1 MAERK
6 QVDWESVERDYS
18 AGLLSLREIAAKYG
32 VSPSL
37 ITRKKNEGEWPRD
50 LTSKIQA
57 KADSIITGVNT
68 GGVNAGVNSKKA
80 SEKEIIEANAQAIVN
95 IKLAH
100 RGDIRKSK
108 NIVNS
113 LFDELELTTDNRELF
128 EQLGEILRNESDS
141 GQDKLNDIY
150 KKCISMP
157 QRIDGV
163 KKLTDALKTM
173 IGLER
178 EAYDITAAPTSTENA
193 ITDLLKVCQGNA
205 VSITTS
211 TTDFD
216 EDDE

>member
-37 ITRKKNEGEWPRD
+37 ITRKKNEGEWPKD

-68 GGVNAGVNSKKA
+68 GGVNTGVNSKKV

-108 NIVNS
+108 RIVNS

-128 EQLGEILRNESDS
+128 EQLGELLRQESES

-178 EAYDITAAPTSTENA
+178 EAYDIQSTPTP
-193 ITDLLKVCQGNA
+193 IDNA
-205 VSITTS
+205 VSSLLKAVQGSYISVATS
-211 TTDFD
+211 NVDFD
-216 EDDE
+216 DDE

>member
-6 QVDWESVERDYS
+6 QVDWEGVERDYS
-18 AGLLSLREIAAKYG
+18 AGLLSLREIGAKYDTKE
-32 VSPSL
+32 SS
-37 ITRKKNEGEWPRD
+37 IRYKASQNDWSRD
-50 LTSKIQA
+50 L
-57 KADSIITGVNT
+57 
-68 GGVNAGVNSKKA
+68 SKKIEQKTNEKLRKIELRTELRSEKA
-80 SEKEIIEANAQAIVN
+80 ISEKEIIEASAQAIVN
-95 IKLAH
+95 VKLEH

-108 NIVNS
+108 RIVNS
-113 LFDELELTTDNRELF
+113 LFDELEITTDNRELF
-128 EQLGEILRNESDS
+128 EQLGELLRQESES

-150 KKCISMP
+150 KKVISLP

-178 EAYDITAAPTSTENA
+178 EAYDITAAPTPTENA
-193 ITDLLKVCQGNA
+193 ITELVKACQGNS

-211 TTDFD
+211 ANDFD

>member
-32 VSPSL
+32 TKESTIRSRAEV
-37 ITRKKNEGEWPRD
+37 NEWSRD
-50 LTSKIQA
+50 LAVKIARKVEDISRKELSRSTSRTEKN
-57 KADSIITGVNT
+57 V
-68 GGVNAGVNSKKA
+68 
-80 SEKEIIEANAQAIVN
+80 SEKEIIEANAQAIVD

-108 NIVNS
+108 RIVNA

-128 EQLGEILRNESDS
+128 EELGEILRQESES
-141 GQDKLNDIY
+141 GHDKLNDIY

-178 EAYDITAAPTSTENA
+178 EAYDIQSTPTP
-193 ITDLLKVCQGNA
+193 IDNA
-205 VSITTS
+205 VSSLLKAVQGSYISVATS
-211 TTDFD
+211 NVDFD
-216 EDDE
+216 DEE

>member
-18 AGLLSLREIAAKYG
+18 AGLLSLREIGDKHG
-32 VSPSL
+32 VTEGA
-37 ITRKKNEGEWPRD
+37 IRKKAKKEEWVRD
-50 LTSKIQA
+50 LTAKIA
-57 KADSIITGVNT
+57 KKTDDLVRKEMVRSEVRSEKTI
-68 GGVNAGVNSKKA
+68 
-80 SEKEIIEANAQAIVN
+80 SEKEVIEANAQAIVN

-108 NIVNS
+108 RIVNS

-150 KKCISMP
+150 KKVISMP

-178 EAYDITAAPTSTENA
+178 EAYDITSAPTPTENA
-193 ITDLLKVCQGNA
+193 VTELLKACQGKA

>member
-18 AGLLSLREIAAKYG
+18 AGLLSLREIGAKHG
-32 VSPSL
+32 VDEAY
-37 ITRKKNEGEWPRD
+37 IRRKAKTNEWIRD
-50 LTSKIQA
+50 LSKKIQTKVDNLVRKEQVRSDVRSE
-57 KADSIITGVNT
+57 KAI
-68 GGVNAGVNSKKA
+68 
-80 SEKEIIEANAQAIVN
+80 SEKEIIEASAQAIVN
-95 IKLAH
+95 VKLEH

-108 NIVNS
+108 NIVNA

-128 EQLGEILRNESDS
+128 EQLGELLRQESES

-150 KKCISMP
+150 KKCISMS

-178 EAYDITAAPTSTENA
+178 EAYDITAAPTATDNA
-193 ITDLLKVCQGNA
+193 MSSFVKSLQGSSVQVVAQCN
-205 VSITTS
+205 
-211 TTDFD
+211 DD
-216 EDDE
+216 DDE

>member
-18 AGLLSLREIAAKYG
+18 AGLLSLREIAAKYDTKE
-32 VSPSL
+32 SS
-37 ITRKKNEGEWPRD
+37 IRYKANQNDWSRD
-50 LTSKIQA
+50 L
-57 KADSIITGVNT
+57 
-68 GGVNAGVNSKKA
+68 SKKIEQKTNEKLRKIELRTELRSEKA
-80 SEKEIIEANAQAIVN
+80 ISEKEIIEASAQAIVN
-95 IKLAH
+95 VKLEH

-108 NIVNS
+108 RIVNS

-128 EQLGEILRNESDS
+128 EQLGEMLRNESDS

-150 KKCISMP
+150 KKVISMP

-178 EAYDITAAPTSTENA
+178 EAYDIQSAPTPTENA
-193 ITDLLKVCQGNA
+193 VTELLKACQGNA

-211 TTDFD
+211 ANDFD

>member
-18 AGLLSLREIAAKYG
+18 AGLLSLREIGDKHNVAHQVIARKAK
-32 VSPSL
+32 
-37 ITRKKNEGEWPRD
+37 KEEWARD
-50 LTSKIQA
+50 LREKIA
-57 KADSIITGVNT
+57 KAVDKKIGDKQVGDSLGD
-68 GGVNAGVNSKKA
+68 SKKV
-80 SEKEIIEANAQAIVN
+80 SEKEIIEVNAQAIVN

-108 NIVNS
+108 NIVNA

-128 EQLGEILRNESDS
+128 EQLGELLRQESES

-178 EAYDITAAPTSTENA
+178 EAYDITAAPTATDNA
-193 ITDLLKVCQGNA
+193 MSSFVKSLQGSSVQVVAQCN
-205 VSITTS
+205 
-211 TTDFD
+211 DD
-216 EDDE
+216 DDDDE

>member
-18 AGLLSLREIAAKYG
+18 AGLLSLREIGAKHG
-32 VSPSL
+32 VTHGA
-37 ITRKKNEGEWPRD
+37 INKRANRDGWARD
-50 LTSKIQA
+50 LSAKIKI
-57 KADSIITGVNT
+57 KADLLVSTEMVST
-68 GGVNAGVNSKKA
+68 AVSTKKA
-80 SEKEIIEANAQAIVN
+80 SEKEIIEVNAQAIVN

-113 LFDELELTTDNRELF
+113 LFDELESTTDNRELF
-128 EQLGEILRNESDS
+128 EQLGEILRQESDS

-150 KKCISMP
+150 KKVISLP

-178 EAYDITAAPTSTENA
+178 EAYDITAAPTPTENA
-193 ITDLLKVCQGNA
+193 ITELVKVCQGNS
-205 VSITTS
+205 VSITTPAN
-211 TTDFD
+211 DFD

>member
-18 AGLLSLREIAAKYG
+18 AGLLSLREIGDKHNVAHQVIARKAK
-32 VSPSL
+32 
-37 ITRKKNEGEWPRD
+37 KEEWARD
-50 LTSKIQA
+50 LREKIA
-57 KADSIITGVNT
+57 KAVDKKIGDKQVGDSLGD
-68 GGVNAGVNSKKA
+68 SKKA
-80 SEKEIIEANAQAIVN
+80 SEKEIIEVNAQAIVN

-108 NIVNS
+108 NIVNA

-128 EQLGEILRNESDS
+128 EELGEILRQESES
-141 GQDKLNDIY
+141 GHDKLNDIY

-178 EAYDITAAPTSTENA
+178 EAYDITAAPTATDNA
-193 ITDLLKVCQGNA
+193 MSSFVKSLQGSSVQVVAQCN
-205 VSITTS
+205 
-211 TTDFD
+211 DD
-216 EDDE
+216 DDDDE

>member
-6 QVDWESVERDYS
+6 PVDWESVERDYS
-18 AGLLSLREIAAKYG
+18 AGLLSLREIGDKHGVTEGAIRKRAK
-32 VSPSL
+32 
-37 ITRKKNEGEWPRD
+37 KEEWIRD
-50 LTSKIQA
+50 LTAKIA
-57 KADSIITGVNT
+57 KKSDDLVRKEMVRSEVRSEKII
-68 GGVNAGVNSKKA
+68 
-80 SEKEIIEANAQAIVN
+80 SEKEIIEVNAQAIVN

-108 NIVNS
+108 NIVNA

-128 EQLGEILRNESDS
+128 EQLGELLRQESES

-178 EAYDITAAPTSTENA
+178 EAYDITAAPTATDNA
-193 ITDLLKVCQGNA
+193 MSSFVKSLQGSSVQVVAQCN
-205 VSITTS
+205 
-211 TTDFD
+211 DD
-216 EDDE
+216 DDDDE

>member
-18 AGLLSLREIAAKYG
+18 AGLLSLREIGDKHNVAHQVIARKAK
-32 VSPSL
+32 
-37 ITRKKNEGEWPRD
+37 KEEWARD
-50 LTSKIQA
+50 LREKIA
-57 KADSIITGVNT
+57 KAVDKKIGDKQVGDSLGD
-68 GGVNAGVNSKKA
+68 SKKA
-80 SEKEIIEANAQAIVN
+80 SEKEIIEVNAQAIVN

-108 NIVNS
+108 NIVNA

-128 EQLGEILRNESDS
+128 EQLGELLRQESES

-150 KKCISMP
+150 KKVISMP

-178 EAYDITAAPTSTENA
+178 EAYDITAAPTATENA
-193 ITDLLKVCQGNA
+193 ITELVKVCQGNS

-211 TTDFD
+211 ANDFD

>member
-18 AGLLSLREIAAKYG
+18 AGLLSLREIGDKHG
-32 VSPSL
+32 VTEGA
-37 ITRKKNEGEWPRD
+37 IRKKAKKEEWIRD
-50 LTSKIQA
+50 LTAKIA
-57 KADSIITGVNT
+57 KKSDDLVRKEMVRSEVRSEKII
-68 GGVNAGVNSKKA
+68 
-80 SEKEIIEANAQAIVN
+80 SEKEIIEVNAQAIVN

-113 LFDELELTTDNRELF
+113 LFDELESTTDNRELF
-128 EQLGEILRNESDS
+128 EQLGEILRQESES

-150 KKCISMP
+150 KKVISLP

-178 EAYDITAAPTSTENA
+178 EAYDITAAPTPTENA
-193 ITDLLKVCQGNA
+193 ITELVKVCQGNS

-211 TTDFD
+211 ANDFD
-216 EDDE
+216 EDEE

>member
-18 AGLLSLREIAAKYG
+18 AGLLSLREIGDKHGVTEGAIRKRAK
-32 VSPSL
+32 
-37 ITRKKNEGEWPRD
+37 KEEWIRD
-50 LTSKIQA
+50 LTAKIA
-57 KADSIITGVNT
+57 KKSDDLVRKEMVRSEVRSEKII
-68 GGVNAGVNSKKA
+68 
-80 SEKEIIEANAQAIVN
+80 SEKEIIEVNAQAIVN

-108 NIVNS
+108 NIVNA

-128 EQLGEILRNESDS
+128 EQLGELLRQESES

-150 KKCISMP
+150 KKCISMS

-178 EAYDITAAPTSTENA
+178 EAYDIQSTPTP
-193 ITDLLKVCQGNA
+193 IDNA
-205 VSITTS
+205 VSSLLKAVQGSYISVATS
-211 TTDFD
+211 NVDFD
-216 EDDE
+216 DEE

>member
-6 QVDWESVERDYS
+6 HVDWESVERDYS
-18 AGLLSLREIAAKYG
+18 AGLLSLREIGDKHNVAHQVIARKAK
-32 VSPSL
+32 
-37 ITRKKNEGEWPRD
+37 KEEWARD
-50 LTSKIQA
+50 LREKIA
-57 KADSIITGVNT
+57 KAVDKKIGDKQVGDSLGD
-68 GGVNAGVNSKKA
+68 SKKA
-80 SEKEIIEANAQAIVN
+80 SEKEIIEVNAQAIVN

-108 NIVNS
+108 NIVNA

-128 EQLGEILRNESDS
+128 EQLGELLRQESES
-141 GQDKLNDIY
+141 GHDKLNDIY

-178 EAYDITAAPTSTENA
+178 EAYDIQSTPTP
-193 ITDLLKVCQGNA
+193 IDNA
-205 VSITTS
+205 VSSLLKAVQGSYISVATS
-211 TTDFD
+211 NVDFD
-216 EDDE
+216 DEE

>member
-18 AGLLSLREIAAKYG
+18 AGLLSLREIGDKHGVTEGAIRKRAK
-32 VSPSL
+32 
-37 ITRKKNEGEWPRD
+37 KEEWIRD
-50 LTSKIQA
+50 LTAKIA
-57 KADSIITGVNT
+57 KKSDDLVRKEMVRSEVRSEKII
-68 GGVNAGVNSKKA
+68 
-80 SEKEIIEANAQAIVN
+80 SEKEIIETNAQAIVN

-108 NIVNS
+108 NIVNA

-128 EQLGEILRNESDS
+128 EQLGELLRQESES

-178 EAYDITAAPTSTENA
+178 EAYDIQSTPTP
-193 ITDLLKVCQGNA
+193 IDNA
-205 VSITTS
+205 VSSLLKAVQGSYISVATS
-211 TTDFD
+211 NVDFD
-216 EDDE
+216 DEE

>member
-18 AGLLSLREIAAKYG
+18 AGLLSLREIGAKHG
-32 VSPSL
+32 VDEAY
-37 ITRKKNEGEWPRD
+37 IRRKAKTNEWIRD
-50 LTSKIQA
+50 LSKKIQTKVDNLVRKEQVRSDVRSE
-57 KADSIITGVNT
+57 KAI
-68 GGVNAGVNSKKA
+68 
-80 SEKEIIEANAQAIVN
+80 SEKEIIEASAQAIVN
-95 IKLAH
+95 VKLEH

-108 NIVNS
+108 NIVNA

-128 EQLGEILRNESDS
+128 EQLGELLRQESES

-150 KKCISMP
+150 KKCISMS

-178 EAYDITAAPTSTENA
+178 EAYDITAAPTATDNA
-193 ITDLLKVCQGNA
+193 MSSFVKSLQGSSVQVVAQCN
-205 VSITTS
+205 
-211 TTDFD
+211 DD
-216 EDDE
+216 DDDE

>member
-18 AGLLSLREIAAKYG
+18 AGLLSLREIGDKHNVAHQVIA
-32 VSPSL
+32 
-37 ITRKKNEGEWPRD
+37 RKDKKEEWARD
-50 LTSKIQA
+50 LREKIA
-57 KADSIITGVNT
+57 KAVDKKIGDKQVGDSLGD
-68 GGVNAGVNSKKA
+68 SKKIYK
-80 SEKEIIEANAQAIVN
+80 KEIIEVNAQAIVN

-108 NIVNS
+108 NIVNA

-128 EQLGEILRNESDS
+128 EQLGELLRQESES

-178 EAYDITAAPTSTENA
+178 EAYDITAAPTATDNA
-193 ITDLLKVCQGNA
+193 MSSFVKSLQGSSVQVVAQCN
-205 VSITTS
+205 
-211 TTDFD
+211 DD
-216 EDDE
+216 DDDDE

>member
-6 QVDWESVERDYS
+6 QVDWEGVERDYS
-18 AGLLSLREIAAKYG
+18 AGLLSLRELADKYG
-32 VSPSL
+32 VAESY
-37 ITRKKNEGEWPRD
+37 IRKKANQKDWSRD
-50 LTSKIQA
+50 LSAKIQS
-57 KADSIITGVNT
+57 KAEKLVRSEVVRSEVRTEKAIT
-68 GGVNAGVNSKKA
+68 
-80 SEKEIIEANAQAIVN
+80 EKEIIEVNAQAIVN

-108 NIVNS
+108 RIVNA

-128 EQLGEILRNESDS
+128 GQLGEMLRNESDS

-150 KKCISMP
+150 KKVISLP

-178 EAYDITAAPTSTENA
+178 EAYDIASAPTPTENA
-193 ITDLLKVCQGNA
+193 ITDLLKACQGN
-205 VSITTS
+205 SIAIAS
-211 TTDFD
+211 SHTDFD
-216 EDDE
+216 DDE

>member
-6 QVDWESVERDYS
+6 HVDWESVERDYS
-18 AGLLSLREIAAKYG
+18 AGLLSLRELADKHGTKESSIRYKANQKDW
-32 VSPSL
+32 
-37 ITRKKNEGEWPRD
+37 TRD
-50 LTSKIQA
+50 L
-57 KADSIITGVNT
+57 
-68 GGVNAGVNSKKA
+68 SKKIEQKTNEKLRKTELRTELRSEKA
-80 SEKEIIEANAQAIVN
+80 ISEKEIIEVNAQAIVN

-108 NIVNS
+108 NIVNA

-128 EQLGEILRNESDS
+128 EQLGELLRQESES
-141 GQDKLNDIY
+141 GHDKLNDIY

-178 EAYDITAAPTSTENA
+178 EAYDITAAPTATDNA
-193 ITDLLKVCQGNA
+193 MSSFVKSLQGSSVQVVAQCN
-205 VSITTS
+205 
-211 TTDFD
+211 D
-216 EDDE
+216 DDE

>member
-32 VSPSL
+32 TKESTIRSRAEV
-37 ITRKKNEGEWPRD
+37 NEWSRD
-50 LTSKIQA
+50 LAVKIARKVEDISRKEVSRSTSR
-57 KADSIITGVNT
+57 
-68 GGVNAGVNSKKA
+68 
-80 SEKEIIEANAQAIVN
+80 SEKDITEREIIETNAQAIVN

-108 NIVNS
+108 NIVNA
-113 LFDELELTTDNRELF
+113 LFDELELTTDNSELF
-128 EQLGEILRNESDS
+128 EQLGELLRQESES
-141 GQDKLNDIY
+141 GHDKLNDIY

-178 EAYDITAAPTSTENA
+178 EAYDIQSTPTP
-193 ITDLLKVCQGNA
+193 IDNA
-205 VSITTS
+205 V
-211 TTDFD
+211 
-216 EDDE
+216 

>member
-1 MAERK
+1 MTERK

-18 AGLLSLREIAAKYG
+18 AGLLSLRELADKYG
-32 VSPSL
+32 TKESTIRSRAKTQDWV
-37 ITRKKNEGEWPRD
+37 RD
-50 LTSKIQA
+50 L
-57 KADSIITGVNT
+57 
-68 GGVNAGVNSKKA
+68 SKKINQKVEDISRKELSRSTSRTEKNV
-80 SEKEIIEANAQAIVN
+80 SEKEIIEANAQAIVD

-108 NIVNS
+108 RIVNA

-128 EQLGEILRNESDS
+128 EELGEILRQESES
-141 GQDKLNDIY
+141 GHDKLNDIY

-178 EAYDITAAPTSTENA
+178 EAYDIQSTPTP
-193 ITDLLKVCQGNA
+193 IDNA
-205 VSITTS
+205 VSSLLKAVQGSYISVATS
-211 TTDFD
+211 NVDFD
-216 EDDE
+216 DEE

>member
-6 QVDWESVERDYS
+6 QVDWEGVERDYS
-18 AGLLSLREIAAKYG
+18 AGLLSLREIAAKYDTKE
-32 VSPSL
+32 SS
-37 ITRKKNEGEWPRD
+37 IRYKANQNDWSRD
-50 LTSKIQA
+50 L
-57 KADSIITGVNT
+57 
-68 GGVNAGVNSKKA
+68 SKKIEQKTNEKLRKIELRTELRSEKA
-80 SEKEIIEANAQAIVN
+80 ISEKEIIEASAQAIVN
-95 IKLAH
+95 VKLEH

-108 NIVNS
+108 RIVNS
-113 LFDELELTTDNRELF
+113 LFDELEITTDNRELF
-128 EQLGEILRNESDS
+128 EQLGELLRQESES

-150 KKCISMP
+150 KKVISLP

-178 EAYDITAAPTSTENA
+178 EAYDITAAPTPTENA
-193 ITDLLKVCQGNA
+193 ITELVKACQGNS

-211 TTDFD
+211 ANDFD

>member
-18 AGLLSLREIAAKYG
+18 AGLLSLREIADRHG
-32 VSPSL
+32 
-37 ITRKKNEGEWPRD
+37 TNEGTIRSRAKVNDWSRNLSQKIAQKVESISRKEVSRS
-50 LTSKIQA
+50 TSRSE
-57 KADSIITGVNT
+57 KAIT
-68 GGVNAGVNSKKA
+68 
-80 SEKEIIEANAQAIVN
+80 EKEIIEANAQAIVN

-108 NIVNS
+108 NIVNA

-128 EQLGEILRNESDS
+128 EQLGELLRQESES

-150 KKCISMP
+150 KKVISMP

-178 EAYDITAAPTSTENA
+178 EAYDITAAPTATDNA
-193 ITDLLKVCQGNA
+193 MSSFVKSLQGSSVQVVAQCN
-205 VSITTS
+205 
-211 TTDFD
+211 DD
-216 EDDE
+216 DDDDE

>member
-18 AGLLSLREIAAKYG
+18 AGLLSLREIGDKHNVAHQVIARKAK
-32 VSPSL
+32 
-37 ITRKKNEGEWPRD
+37 KEEWARD
-50 LTSKIQA
+50 LREKIA
-57 KADSIITGVNT
+57 KAVDKKIGDKQVGDSLGDN
-68 GGVNAGVNSKKA
+68 KKA
-80 SEKEIIEANAQAIVN
+80 SEKEIIEVNAQAIVN

-108 NIVNS
+108 NIVNA

-128 EQLGEILRNESDS
+128 EQLGELLRQESES

-150 KKCISMP
+150 KKCISMS

-178 EAYDITAAPTSTENA
+178 EAYDITAAPTATDNA
-193 ITDLLKVCQGNA
+193 MSSFVKSLQGSSVQVVAQCN
-205 VSITTS
+205 
-211 TTDFD
+211 DD
-216 EDDE
+216 DDDE

>member
-18 AGLLSLREIAAKYG
+18 AGLLSLREIGAKHG
-32 VSPSL
+32 VDEAY
-37 ITRKKNEGEWPRD
+37 IRRKAKTNEWIRD
-50 LTSKIQA
+50 LSKKIQT
-57 KADSIITGVNT
+57 KVDNLVRKEQVRSDVRSEKS
-68 GGVNAGVNSKKA
+68 V

-108 NIVNS
+108 RIVNS

-128 EQLGEILRNESDS
+128 EQLGELLRQESES

-150 KKCISMP
+150 KKCISMS

-178 EAYDITAAPTSTENA
+178 EAYDITAAPTATDNA

>member
-18 AGLLSLREIAAKYG
+18 AGLLSLREIGAKHG
-32 VSPSL
+32 VTHGA
-37 ITRKKNEGEWPRD
+37 INKRANRDGWARD
-50 LTSKIQA
+50 LSAKIKI
-57 KADSIITGVNT
+57 KADLLVSTEMVST
-68 GGVNAGVNSKKA
+68 AVSTKKA
-80 SEKEIIEANAQAIVN
+80 SEKEIIEVNAQAIVN

-113 LFDELELTTDNRELF
+113 LFDELESTTDNRELF
-128 EQLGEILRNESDS
+128 EQLGEILRQESDS

-150 KKCISMP
+150 KKVISLP

-178 EAYDITAAPTSTENA
+178 EAYDIQSTPTP
-193 ITDLLKVCQGNA
+193 IDNA
-205 VSITTS
+205 VSSLLKAVQGSYISVATS
-211 TTDFD
+211 NVDFD
-216 EDDE
+216 DEE

>member
-6 QVDWESVERDYS
+6 QVDWEGVERDYS
-18 AGLLSLREIAAKYG
+18 AGLLSLRELADKHGTKESSIRYKANQKDW
-32 VSPSL
+32 
-37 ITRKKNEGEWPRD
+37 TRD
-50 LTSKIQA
+50 L
-57 KADSIITGVNT
+57 
-68 GGVNAGVNSKKA
+68 SKKIEQKTNEKLRKTELRTELRSEKA
-80 SEKEIIEANAQAIVN
+80 ISEKEVIEANAQAIVN

-108 NIVNS
+108 NIVNA

-128 EQLGEILRNESDS
+128 EQLGELLRQESES

-178 EAYDITAAPTSTENA
+178 EAYDITAAPTATDNA
-193 ITDLLKVCQGNA
+193 MSSFVKSLQGSSVQVVAQCN
-205 VSITTS
+205 
-211 TTDFD
+211 DD
-216 EDDE
+216 DDDDE